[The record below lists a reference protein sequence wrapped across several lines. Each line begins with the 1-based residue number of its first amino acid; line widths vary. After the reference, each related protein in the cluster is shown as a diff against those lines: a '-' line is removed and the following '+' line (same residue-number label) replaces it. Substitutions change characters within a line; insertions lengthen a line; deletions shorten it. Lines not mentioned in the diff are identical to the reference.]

1 MLWSYAVHLTYKGD
15 VPVWLLQPVVFCI
28 INWKFCFCF
37 RHFNLNSPWALE
49 TGLTRQIFSRAVLIS
64 FHCILLVQLLL
75 FLISCYFCSLKFFSL
90 TFLVSII
97 WYLKKKIPKPHNSQT
112 CLMPPCTV
120 WLLIF
125 VCRALTSKAVQRET
139 LPEAVRSRGSLGSR
153 GWSSLPAHLP
163 CKWLLENDFVP
174 FWLCVPGSRIFSW
187 KSLGTCTD
195 CFFFFS
201 LHSEFVHH

>member
-97 WYLKKKIPKPHNSQT
+97 WYLKKNPKTPQQSNLPHAPLYSLTFNICVQSSDFQSCSEGNS
-112 CLMPPCTV
+112 
-120 WLLIF
+120 
-125 VCRALTSKAVQRET
+125 
-139 LPEAVRSRGSLGSR
+139 SRGGEVQGQPGEQRLEFPSSSPSLQVTAR
-153 GWSSLPAHLP
+153 
-163 CKWLLENDFVP
+163 KWFCALLTLRA
-174 FWLCVPGSRIFSW
+174 WLQDLFLEVFRDLHG
-187 KSLGTCTD
+187 L
-195 CFFFFS
+195 FFFFS
-201 LHSEFVHH
+201 LHSVFVHH

>member
-1 MLWSYAVHLTYKGD
+1 MSTGNRADQTDIFQGCVNFFPLYFACPTAS
-15 VPVWLLQPVVFCI
+15 LLD
-28 INWKFCFCF
+28 
-37 RHFNLNSPWALE
+37 
-49 TGLTRQIFSRAVLIS
+49 
-64 FHCILLVQLLL
+64 LLL
-75 FLISCYFCSLKFFSL
+75 FLFAEILFPDIFSFYHL
-90 TFLVSII
+90 I
-97 WYLKKKIPKPHNSQT
+97 LKKKIPKPHNSQT

-139 LPEAVRSRGSLGSR
+139 LPEEVRSRGSLGSR

-195 CFFFFS
+195 CLFFFS

>member
-49 TGLTRQIFSRAVLIS
+49 TGLTRQIFSRPVLIS

-90 TFLVSII
+90 TFLVSVI
-97 WYLKKKIPKPHNSQT
+97 WYLKKPQKPHNSQT

-120 WLLIF
+120 WLF
-125 VCRALTSKAVQRET
+125 VFLCRALTSKAVQSET
-139 LPEAVRSRGSLGSR
+139 LPEAVRFRGSLGSR
-153 GWSSLPAHLP
+153 GWSSLPAYLP
-163 CKWLLENDFVP
+163 FKWLLENYFVP
-174 FWLCVPGSRIFSW
+174 FWLCMPSSRIFSW
-187 KSLGTCTD
+187 KSLGTCMD
-195 CFFFFS
+195 CFGFFF
-201 LHSEFVHH
+201 HSEFVHH